1 MSIAENILLLKK
13 SIPENVTIVTVS
25 KMQPVSA
32 LIQAYDAGQR
42 VFGENKAQE
51 LVVKH
56 SQLPK
61 DIEWHFIGHL
71 QRNKV
76 KFITPFI
83 SLIHSIDSIDLLN
96 EVNREAFKNNRVV
109 DCLLQFHISREE
121 TKFGLDIN
129 GANEILE
136 SEFYQ
141 GMTSIR
147 IVGVMGMS
155 SFSDD
160 TGIVRS
166 EFKSLYDRFL
176 NLKSCYFRNQDAFKV
191 VSMGMSGDYLIALE
205 EGSTM
210 VRIGTSIFGERNS
223 Q

>member
-1 MSIAENILLLKK
+1 
-13 SIPENVTIVTVS
+13 
-25 KMQPVSA
+25 MQPVSA

-121 TKFGLDIN
+121 TKFGLGIN